1 MLTFTHVRDKISIK
15 PFKKNKNMEK
25 IIASAVGECFDTLR
39 DNGIDL
45 SYDIQDYVEELLLKE
60 VENASN

>member
-1 MLTFTHVRDKISIK
+1 ME
-15 PFKKNKNMEK
+15 EK
-25 IIASAVGECFDTLR
+25 IIASAVSECFDKIR

-60 VENASN
+60 AGLMDEE

>member
-1 MLTFTHVRDKISIK
+1 ME
-15 PFKKNKNMEK
+15 EK
-25 IIASAVGECFDTLR
+25 IIASAVSECFDKIR

-60 VENASN
+60 VELKNAE